1 MKQTDIE
8 ILRKKGY
15 TEAEIQIA
23 VDALS
28 KLTIS
33 PQELEALGKNR
44 DDRTVVASSSD
55 GKSMK
60 TSSIM
65 MGYNKA
71 GISLENGDYV
81 SIEEFTEALTRELS
95 TSSKDTIYVSRKT
108 GRKIDSA
115 DLIKQV
121 LKEASKDVS
130 NLNLSETNSISNQGA
145 MAISIEDA
153 KKKKEFKKGVLM
165 LGNPSLI
172 LPNGEYVLASEI
184 LKAMDDYVKMVPGEV
199 VITEV
204 PVNKPTKEEKYRVI
218 KRITKRMSLL
228 PIIIAL
234 ISTLLTGFRVEEKYD
249 KVFITTPSTVATI
262 SVDSLIEKSEE
273 EILAEVTKKVMDIKT
288 GDKIEVNDGLEYH
301 SSSDYKYG
309 GDNKTGVF
317 GENNL
322 VGEYNVDY
330 ISIINNG
337 QIVHTKFNKDESLE
351 KNLALAA
358 EKLGVDVSTLESY
371 IHLGGPVSGWVSTG
385 EIISSSVNK
394 ISSNKSAILDKKDN
408 INGTIDNFNGSTI
421 TIKDGEEEVSL
432 KVVDDEGNLL
442 SNGEIVTGSNGK
454 KYRLQNISLESNLKT
469 TEKDVYAG
477 KHLTWSIHNV
487 SKEFALLSAV
497 AATMFTLLS
506 NRERKEMVTMT
517 SSQIDYLVRTAREKF
532 ENESEFQRAVT
543 TITNK
548 SIDEELTASETLK
561 HDLISQNITVEDINS
576 LGGFSK

>member
-165 LGNPSLI
+165 LGNPSLT

-184 LKAMDDYVKMVPGEV
+184 LNAIDDYVKMVPGEV
-199 VITEV
+199 VITEM

-288 GDKIEVNDGLEYH
+288 GDKIAVNDGLEYH

-317 GENNL
+317 GENNP

-330 ISIINNG
+330 ISIIHNG
-337 QIVHTKFNKDESLE
+337 QIDNTKFNKDESLE

-487 SKEFALLSAV
+487 SKEFALLSAA

>member
-145 MAISIEDA
+145 MAISIDDA

-184 LKAMDDYVKMVPGEV
+184 LKAMDDYVKMVPGEE
-199 VITEV
+199 VITEM

-234 ISTLLTGFRVEEKYD
+234 ISTLLTGFRVEENYD

-288 GDKIEVNDGLEYH
+288 GDKIAVNDGLEYH

-317 GENNL
+317 GENNP

-487 SKEFALLSAV
+487 SKEFALLSAA

>member
-23 VDALS
+23 VDTLS

-165 LGNPSLI
+165 LGNPSLT

-199 VITEV
+199 VITEA

-249 KVFITTPSTVATI
+249 KVFITTPDTVATI
-262 SVDSLIEKSEE
+262 SIDSLIEKSEE

-317 GENNL
+317 GENNP

-330 ISIINNG
+330 ISIIHNG

-385 EIISSSVNK
+385 EIISSSANK

-487 SKEFALLSAV
+487 SKEFALLSAA